1 MSCHTGDRWAA
12 GCTTHQSN
20 TASDSGDVEGEQT
33 EPLTLFA
40 SRPHVRVWPVFARL
54 VQLSRHPLR
63 VCVVCSVVMSSVEAE
78 TAGAQRSAAPS
89 TSDAATARTAKPAR
103 RLKAQYRADS
113 THSTSTD
120 LVASTPAAST
130 TNHSPP
136 HSANHTAVSHPNAV
150 PAALLNNAELN
161 AAILA
166 SLPPHYNFEVHKTI
180 HRLTS
185 HHARRVAL
193 QLPEGLLAYS
203 CLLSDLLER
212 WCGVECVV
220 LGDVTYGACCVDDY
234 SAAALGCDFLVHYG
248 HSCLVPID
256 VTEGETGV
264 RVMYVFVDIAIDCN
278 HLVRTLQHNFPTA
291 HSLTLFS
298 TIQFASSLQHAAPL
312 LVAHFPTVSI
322 PQCRPLSKG
331 EVLGCTS
338 PPLDVRTQCN
348 EQTPIVFVADGRFH
362 LESLM
367 IHNPHIDHFY
377 QYDPYSRRL
386 TKEAY
391 GHGEMQ
397 RLRAETIEQAKAAEH
412 FGLILGTLGRQG
424 APHLLHRLASLV
436 SSSHTTAGEDKPR
449 QHTVFLIS
457 ELSPARVSLLPQS
470 IDCFVQVACPRLS
483 VDWGHE
489 YGRPLLNTYEAE
501 VALGTAQW
509 LVGEGDGVK
518 RYPMD
523 YYAEAGGEWSNY
535 AEREKQRARE
545 REARSA
551 ERQQREALRL
561 LRKHQRVAQQASTQ
575 RTGAIQYET

>member
-1 MSCHTGDRWAA
+1 MIRRGKV
-12 GCTTHQSN
+12 GCCLALRAFEVAEAESVDLSN
-20 TASDSGDVEGEQT
+20 TAS
-33 EPLTLFA
+33 
-40 SRPHVRVWPVFARL
+40 
-54 VQLSRHPLR
+54 
-63 VCVVCSVVMSSVEAE
+63 
-78 TAGAQRSAAPS
+78 APN
-89 TSDAATARTAKPAR
+89 AKPLR
-103 RLKAQYRADS
+103 RLKAQFRSDT
-113 THSTSTD
+113 THAPHTD
-120 LVASTPAAST
+120 LVPTNPSASDTTSSPAQPT
-130 TNHSPP
+130 KR
-136 HSANHTAVSHPNAV
+136 SAVVHPNAI
-150 PAALLNNAELN
+150 PASLLDNAELN
-161 AAILA
+161 AAILW

-212 WCGVECVV
+212 WCCVECVV

-234 SAAALGCDFLVHYG
+234 SAAALDCDFLVHYG
-248 HSCLVPID
+248 HSCLVPVD
-256 VTEGETGV
+256 VTEAQTGV
-264 RVMYVFVDIAIDCN
+264 RVMYVFVDIAIDCQ
-278 HLVRTLQHNFPTA
+278 HLVRTLQHNFPA
-291 HSLTLFS
+291 AQSLTLFS

-312 LVAHFPTVSI
+312 LATHFPTVSI

-338 PPLDVRTQCN
+338 PPLDIRTQCN

-367 IHNPHIDHFY
+367 IHNPHIAYFY

-386 TKEAY
+386 TKETY
-391 GHGEMQ
+391 GHSEMQ
-397 RLRAETIEQAKAAEH
+397 RLRADAIGQAKEAEH

-436 SSSHTTAGEDKPR
+436 SSSPAAGVERPR

-509 LVGEGDGVK
+509 LLGTGGGEEGVA

-535 AEREKQRARE
+535 AEREKQRAKE
-545 REARSA
+545 REARMA
-551 ERQQREALRL
+551 ERQQREAQRL
-561 LRKHQRVAQQASTQ
+561 LRKQKRDAQKINTQ

>member
-1 MSCHTGDRWAA
+1 MSSAEQSAA
-12 GCTTHQSN
+12 AAVTDITAIPP
-20 TASDSGDVEGEQT
+20 ASDTTV
-33 EPLTLFA
+33 
-40 SRPHVRVWPVFARL
+40 
-54 VQLSRHPLR
+54 
-63 VCVVCSVVMSSVEAE
+63 
-78 TAGAQRSAAPS
+78 PS
-89 TSDAATARTAKPAR
+89 TTKPAR
-103 RLKAQYRADS
+103 RLKAQFRS
-113 THSTSTD
+113 TTPHSPSTD
-120 LVASTPAAST
+120 LVPTPSLST
-130 TNHSPP
+130 TPTAPTHPSQPAKR
-136 HSANHTAVSHPNAV
+136 SAAVHPNAV
-150 PAALLNNAELN
+150 PASLLNDAELN
-161 AAILA
+161 GAILA

-185 HHARRVAL
+185 HRARRIAL

-212 WCGVECVV
+212 WAGVECVV

-248 HSCLVPID
+248 HSCLVPVD

-264 RVMYVFVDIAIDCN
+264 RVMYVFVDIAIDCQ
-278 HLVRTLQHNFPTA
+278 HLARTLQHNFPAA
-291 HSLTLFS
+291 HSITLFS

-312 LVAHFPTVSI
+312 LAAHFPIVSI

-377 QYDPYSRRL
+377 QYDPYTRRL
-386 TKEAY
+386 TRETY
-391 GHGEMQ
+391 GHADML
-397 RLRAETIEQAKAAEH
+397 RLRAEAIEQAKSAEH

-436 SSSHTTAGEDKPR
+436 SSSTATSTARPR
-449 QHTVFLIS
+449 LHTVFLIS
-457 ELSPARVSLLPQS
+457 ELSPSRVSLLPQS

-501 VALGTAQW
+501 VVLGTAEW
-509 LVGEGDGVK
+509 LQSEGEGEGVA

-535 AEREKQRARE
+535 AEREKQRAKE
-545 REARSA
+545 RESRMA
-551 ERQQREALRL
+551 ERQQREAQRL
-561 LRKHQRVAQQASTQ
+561 SRKQQRAAQQSSSAAS
-575 RTGAIQYET
+575 RTGVIQYET